1 MSQHKNYIFLRILHG
16 NYFIFHIK
24 IVTTMQLVAKKIQ
37 SLVFKA
43 AVDVQLNNIL
53 LKILRPCYVF
63 ACYFLKKVCDMVLIR
78 HLYGMYKHGKRQ
90 KKKKILIFE
99 MQISCRV
106 QAGNVT

>member
-1 MSQHKNYIFLRILHG
+1 
-16 NYFIFHIK
+16 
-24 IVTTMQLVAKKIQ
+24 MQLVAKKIQ

-90 KKKKILIFE
+90 KKKILIFE

>member
-1 MSQHKNYIFLRILHG
+1 
-16 NYFIFHIK
+16 
-24 IVTTMQLVAKKIQ
+24 MQLMAKKIQ